1 MLAWV
6 ASPVNVSL
14 LVGGDDSLATVM
26 HTELLRYMGDGGN
39 RPDPA
44 AAVRLCALVDHL
56 GGACDVLYV
65 LILKQ
70 LTGNPRKQSISRG
83 WQMLCLCCGC
93 FVASELLEPFVL
105 SFVLRRRNARSTGSA
120 VAHYA
125 RYCEARCVL
134 PPLEPQGPRRVPHP
148 LLLQSA

>member
-1 MLAWV
+1 MLTWE
-6 ASPVNVSL
+6 ASPVKVSL
-14 LVGGDDSLATVM
+14 LVGGSDGQATAM
-26 HTELLRYMGDGGN
+26 HTELLSYMGDGGR

-44 AAVRLCALVDHL
+44 AAVRLCAIVDYL
-56 GGACDVLYV
+56 GTCDALYV

-83 WQMLCLCCGC
+83 WQMLCMCCGC

-105 SFVLRRRNARSTGSA
+105 SFVLRRRNVRSTGSA

-125 RYCEARCVL
+125 RYCEARCAS
-134 PPLEPQGPRRVPHP
+134 PPLEPRSG
-148 LLLQSA
+148 